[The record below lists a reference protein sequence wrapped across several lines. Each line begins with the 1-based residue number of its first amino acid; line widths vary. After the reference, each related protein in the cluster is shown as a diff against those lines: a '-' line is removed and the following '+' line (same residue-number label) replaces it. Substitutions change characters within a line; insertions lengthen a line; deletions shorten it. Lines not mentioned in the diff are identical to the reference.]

1 MGITGRM
8 AVESRITKE
17 TDIKV
22 SINIDG
28 SGVSKVSTGI
38 GFFDHM
44 ISGFAKHGLF
54 DIELCVKGD
63 LEVDGHHT
71 VEDAGIVLGR
81 AFLEA
86 LGSKDGITRF
96 GDCMLP
102 MDDALV
108 LAAVD
113 ISGRHYFEFDLP
125 FETYMIGDFD
135 TQLVKE
141 FFYAFADAARINLHI
156 KKINGTNSH
165 HIAEACFKAV
175 AFALRKAVTVDPRV
189 TGVPSTKGKL

>member
-1 MGITGRM
+1 MGRT
-8 AVESRITKE
+8 AEVSRKTKE
-17 TDIKV
+17 TDIKAV
-22 SINIDG
+22 INIDG
-28 SGVSKVSTGI
+28 SGICNVSTGI

-54 DIELCVKGD
+54 DIDLTVKGD

-71 VEDAGIVLGR
+71 VEDAGIVLGQ
-81 AFLEA
+81 AFAEA
-86 LGSKDGITRF
+86 LGSKEGITRF

-113 ISGRHYFEFDLP
+113 ISGRHYLEYDLP
-125 FETYMIGDFD
+125 FDTYMIGDLD

-141 FFYAFADAARINLHI
+141 FFYAFADSSKINLHI
-156 KKINGTNSH
+156 KKINGSNSH
-165 HIAEACFKAV
+165 HIAEAAFKAV
-175 AFALRKAVTVDPRV
+175 AFSLRKAVEINPRV
-189 TGVPSTKGKL
+189 AGVPSTKGTL